1 VATVSGGFVALL
13 APGTTSITVTTDDGG
28 YKATCVV
35 TVN

>member
-1 VATVSGGFVALL
+1 VATVSGGYVAPLT
-13 APGTTSITVTTDDGG
+13 PGTTSITDTTDDGG